1 MKVRFKNPPINE
13 VVIGA
18 YFDPPL
24 VALRNEHIGLLWS
37 KFRDEFPTVE
47 QRPPIEINLAQNP
60 NPILPVDDEFMVMP
74 RYWFVSEDEVTLIQV
89 QKNAFLLNWRRRDSE
104 YPHFAENLQPG
115 FVRHYQTFEEFLKKD
130 VCIPVPTVSFC
141 ELTYVNMIEPV
152 DYWQG
157 PQNTPNVI
165 QPFSI
170 LGSDQ
175 PDGSVPTFN
184 CTYRF
189 EVGPDLQLQ
198 VAIRSVQDVGPPRSP
213 RLIFEIKA
221 LGSPESGTVPG
232 SDAWYDRA
240 HDAIV
245 AQFLSMTNEHIQREF
260 WALEEAEGL

>member
-47 QRPPIEINLAQNP
+47 QRPPIEINLAQPP

-89 QKNAFLLNWRRRDSE
+89 QKNAFLLNWRRCDSE

-115 FVRHYQTFEEFLKKD
+115 FGRHYQTFEEFLKKD

-157 PQNTPNVI
+157 PQDTPNVI

-198 VAIRSVQDVGPPRSP
+198 VAIRSVQDVDPPRSP

-221 LGSPESGTVPG
+221 LGSPKSDTVPG

-245 AQFLSMTNEHIQREF
+245 AQFLSMTNERIQREF
-260 WALEEAEGL
+260 WALEGAEGS